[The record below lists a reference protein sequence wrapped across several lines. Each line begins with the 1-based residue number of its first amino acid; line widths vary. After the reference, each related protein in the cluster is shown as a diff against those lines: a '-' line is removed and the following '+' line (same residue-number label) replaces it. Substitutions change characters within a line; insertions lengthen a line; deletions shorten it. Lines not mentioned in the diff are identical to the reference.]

1 MSEEGRNQLDPC
13 GILESS
19 TLTKL
24 AASICIYCCV
34 TVGAFAVQFGL
45 ILRQKS
51 SKY

>member
-24 AASICIYCCV
+24 AATILCIYCCV
-34 TVGAFAVQFGL
+34 TVGVFTVQFGL
-45 ILRQKS
+45 ILRQK
-51 SKY
+51 